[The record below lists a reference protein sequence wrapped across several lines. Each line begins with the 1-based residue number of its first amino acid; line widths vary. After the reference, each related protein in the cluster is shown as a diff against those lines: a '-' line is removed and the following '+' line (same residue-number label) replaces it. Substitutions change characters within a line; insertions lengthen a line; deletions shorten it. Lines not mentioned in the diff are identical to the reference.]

1 MSDTEMSKG
10 NGSTS
15 GSDWPPQ
22 VPQALVGHGRQI
34 QHEAEAL
41 ATAVRDATDDVQ
53 RYLTEQVRQRPLTIV
68 GVAAGVGYALGGGFS
83 ARLTA
88 LLLGAAARIATTAA
102 ARELGVR
109 LLRHGSTSG
118 QKTSA

>member
-1 MSDTEMSKG
+1 MSDTETSKG
-10 NGSTS
+10 NGSTT
-15 GSDWPPQ
+15 GPDWPPQ
-22 VPQALVGHGRQI
+22 VPQSLVDHGRQI
-34 QHEAEAL
+34 HHEAEAL

-53 RYLTEQVRQRPLTIV
+53 RYLAEQVRQRPLTIV

-88 LLLGAAARIATTAA
+88 LLFGTAARIATTAA

-109 LLRHGSTSG
+109 LLRHGSPSVR
-118 QKTSA
+118 KTSA